1 MRTWLIWLGA
11 LFIFGQFYSMVE
23 QKEALRRNGQ
33 DILLKLAPRDPRS
46 LMQGDYMALGYDLAN
61 KLYTLQTSD
70 AGAHIPS
77 TGAVVLHLDD
87 HRVAEF
93 VRIDDGTA
101 LAAGEQ
107 RLRYRRSDDMF
118 TFGVENYFVP
128 EGTGDAFKNAVYG
141 DVRVSATGDALLV
154 GLCDKDFQLLKIPAK

>member
-11 LFIFGQFYSMVE
+11 LFVFANFCVMIE
-23 QKEALRRNGQ
+23 QKRALLGNGQ

-46 LMQGDYMALGYDLAN
+46 LMQGDYMALSYDLAN
-61 KLYTLQTSD
+61 KLYTLQTSA

-77 TGAVVLHLDD
+77 TGAVILHLDD

-101 LAAGEQ
+101 LATGEQ
-107 RLRYRRSDDMF
+107 RMRYRRSDDQF

-128 EGTGDAFKNAVYG
+128 EGTGDAFKDAVYG

-154 GLCDKDFQLLKIPAK
+154 GLCDKDFHPLKIPAK